1 MLKDTLENKTKKENQ
16 GQTKDELDLTTH
28 EHKTAL
34 KEAYRNF
41 VIPKLLKA
49 DIDGILNKAKQ
60 HVKRNPE
67 Y

>member
-1 MLKDTLENKTKKENQ
+1 MKDTLENKTKKENQ
-16 GQTKDELDLTTH
+16 GQKEDELDLTTH
-28 EHKTAL
+28 EHETAL

-49 DIDGILNKAKQ
+49 DIDGILNKAEQ